1 MFFATEKKER
11 AAQQATPRV
20 YTVPQGTPFLT
31 ALVRALLAGD
41 LPVPGGPRPGPLE
54 LADITLM
61 LPTRRATRALQDAFL
76 KAANGSAMLLPKIR
90 PIGEGADELGFL
102 AGLADA
108 DARDGGAAGIAP
120 AISEIERQLVLTK
133 LVLQWSHAMRRGSG
147 GEGELLPYTAA
158 GASTPAQAARLAQ
171 ELARLMDVV
180 EIEEVSLSALA
191 TLVPDTFSE
200 HWAQT
205 LSFLEVVTEFWP
217 LHLNER
223 GFFSPMQRRNAL
235 MLAEA
240 ERLVAT
246 RPAAPVIVAGVTGT
260 VPAATRLMSVV
271 AGLPNGALVLPALDL
286 ILDKES
292 WNAIVPAHPEH
303 PQFGLK
309 KLIDALGLGREHIVP
324 LPGTAQSPAQR
335 ARWSLASEAMRPAG
349 TTEHWHRFVAAA
361 SKKETA
367 QALAGVTILDAPS
380 AEDEAEAIA
389 LILRHVAQTP
399 GKTAALVSPDRLL
412 ARRVSTRLESWGLR
426 VDDSAGRPF
435 AKTVPGAFLNLV
447 ADVVAKRIEPVALMT
462 LLKHPLCRLGMRA
475 SDLRRGAR
483 ALELAV
489 CRAPYFGHDIEGIA
503 AALARAQGDMRDG
516 ARRHRAV
523 RRLRPEDWQAAHD
536 VLQRLGKALRPMQVL
551 FAPSAPTSLHTLA
564 KAHAEAAEALAAT
577 GEGSPL
583 WNGEAGEAAALLF
596 TSLMDA
602 AMPAPEIEAADYPEL
617 YHSLIAAENI
627 RPRGSAHPR
636 LFIWGPFE
644 SRLQQPDIVI
654 LGSLNEGTWP
664 QAADPGPWLNRPMRQ
679 ALGLPAPEE
688 RIGYAAHDFASLLG
702 ADRVYLTRAAKI
714 DGVPTV
720 PSRWLLRLDALLAGM
735 GQTPAPDQAWL
746 EWAQARNGIEGAP
759 QPVRAPAPRP
769 ALALRPRQLSVT
781 AIEKWIANPYALF
794 AQRILGLEPLPA
806 LGREPDAALRGQIV
820 HDALSRFARRFP
832 EQLPEDAH
840 GELLA
845 LAEAV
850 LADYTG
856 SPRVA
861 AFWAPRFARFAAWF
875 AETEPARRAGMTRTI
890 TEVDGRMV
898 LEGPGGAF
906 TLTARADRVDVGAS
920 GIVITD
926 YKTGSNLTSLASR
939 AKQGEA
945 PQLPLEAAT
954 AMAGGFAGVGKE
966 PVLGLRYIS
975 ASGGEPPGQERNL
988 DEDPAVLAR
997 RAEAGLAKLIAEFD
1011 REATP
1016 YRALRRARFT
1026 YDYDDYAHLARVAE
1040 WSAASVEEG

>member
-1 MFFATEKKER
+1 MK
-11 AAQQATPRV
+11 QQATQQAARRV

-31 ALVRALLAGD
+31 ALAHALLAGD
-41 LPVPGGPRPGPLE
+41 LPVPGGPRPDPLE
-54 LADITLM
+54 LADVTLM

-76 KAANGSAMLLPKIR
+76 KAANGSAMLLPRIR
-90 PIGEGADELGFL
+90 PIGEGADELGII

-108 DARDGGAAGIAP
+108 DARDGGAASIRP
-120 AISEIERQLVLTK
+120 AITEIERQLVLTK
-133 LVLQWSHAMRRGSG
+133 LVLQWSRAMRHGSG
-147 GEGELLPYTAA
+147 GDGELLPYSAA
-158 GASTPAQAARLAQ
+158 GASTPAQAAHLAK

-200 HWAQT
+200 HWART
-205 LSFLEVVTEFWP
+205 LKFLEVVTEFWP
-217 LHLNER
+217 LHLKER
-223 GFFSPMQRRNAL
+223 GLFSPMQRRNAL

-240 ERLVAT
+240 ERLAAV
-246 RPAAPVIVAGVTGT
+246 RPGAPVIVAGVTGT

-271 AGLPNGALVLPALDL
+271 AGLPNGAIVLPALDL
-286 ILDKES
+286 VLDEAS
-292 WNAIVPAHPEH
+292 WNALVPAHPEH

-309 KLIDALGLGREHIVP
+309 KLIDALGLKRETIMP
-324 LPGTAQSPAQR
+324 LRGAVQSRRQR

-349 TTEHWHRFVAAA
+349 TTERWHKFVAGA
-361 SKKETA
+361 SKEEMA
-367 QALAGVTILDAPS
+367 QALAGVAILDAPN

-389 LILRHVAQTP
+389 LILRDVAQTP
-399 GKTAALVSPDRLL
+399 GKTAALISPDRLL
-412 ARRVSTRLESWGLR
+412 ARRVSTRLQSWGLQ
-426 VDDSAGRPF
+426 VDDSAGVPF
-435 AKTVPGAFLNLV
+435 AKTVPGAFLDLV
-447 ADVVAKRIEPVALMT
+447 VEAVVKRIEPVALVT
-462 LLKHPLCRLGMRA
+462 LLKHPLCRLGMKA
-475 SDLRRGAR
+475 SDLRCGAR

-489 CRAPYFGHDIEGIA
+489 CRAPYFGHEIEGIA
-503 AALARAQGDMRDG
+503 SALARAERDMRRG

-523 RRLRPEDWQAAHD
+523 RRLRPEDLQAAHD
-536 VLQRLGKALRPMQVL
+536 LLQRLDKALRPMQTL
-551 FAPSAPTSLHTLA
+551 FASSAPTSLHMLA
-564 KAHAEAAEALAAT
+564 KAHAEAAQALAAT
-577 GEGSPL
+577 GEGEDSPL
-583 WNGEAGEAAALLF
+583 WLGEAGEAAALLF

-602 AMPAPEIEAADYPEL
+602 GMPAPEIEAADYPEL
-617 YHSLIAAENI
+617 YRSLVAAENI

-636 LFIWGPFE
+636 LFIWGLFE

-654 LGSLNEGTWP
+654 LASLNEGTWP
-664 QAADPGPWLNRPMRQ
+664 QAADPGPWLNRPMRK

-688 RIGYAAHDFASLLG
+688 RIGYAAHDFASLFG

-720 PSRWLLRLDALLAGM
+720 PSRWLLRLEALLAGM
-735 GQTPAPDQAWL
+735 GQTATPDQPWL
-746 EWAQARNGIEGAP
+746 AWAQGRNSIEGAP
-759 QPVRAPAPRP
+759 KPVRAPTPRP

-781 AIEKWIANPYALF
+781 AVEKWIANPYALF
-794 AQRILGLEPLPA
+794 AQRILGLEPLPP
-806 LGREPDAALRGQIV
+806 LGLEPDAALRGQIV

-832 EQLPEDAH
+832 EALPDDAC

-845 LAEAV
+845 LAEAA

-890 TEVDGRMV
+890 AEVDGRMV

-906 TLTARADRVDVGAS
+906 TLTARADRVDIGA
-920 GIVITD
+920 GGVVITD
-926 YKTGSNLTSLASR
+926 YKTGSNLASLAGR
-939 AKQGEA
+939 AKHGEA
-945 PQLPLEAAT
+945 PQLPLEAAIALT
-954 AMAGGFAGVGKE
+954 GGFAGVGKG

-975 ASGGEPPGQERNL
+975 ASGGEPPGHERDL
-988 DEDPAVLAR
+988 DGDAALLAR
-997 RAEAGLAKLIAEFD
+997 DAEAGLARLIAEFD

-1040 WSAASVEEG
+1040 WSAENVEEG